1 MTLHLRRAPHSVPM
15 PNPLVP
21 ATDRDDAASL
31 YRRMELMLE
40 CDTFN
45 PAAYEAHVRETPV
58 GFQRR
63 RGSVAQI
70 EVLHNLVLAL
80 TNTGVGMAIRRDSGR
95 LATFLNETADQVI
108 RSLFVNP
115 FHRDG
120 PCLVL
125 VSILVSDEFH
135 NLWIT
140 SLPLDAIEAGKLP
153 RATQVAQH
161 EDLSGVRA
169 RPRPAPRA
177 LWGATGPSPRQPR
190 GVPGLVLTQ
199 SRGPPNAP
207 RGRRPPFLPRSA
219 RADRLCG
226 V

>member
-1 MTLHLRRAPHSVPM
+1 MARPQRTTENTRPRGGAFRGRGFAQRSLERLVTLHLRRAAHSAPTSL
-15 PNPLVP
+15 PLQP
-21 ATDRDDAASL
+21 AAERCDPTSL

-70 EVLHNLVLAL
+70 EVFRNLVLAL
-80 TNTGVGMAIRRDSGR
+80 TNTGVGMAIRRDNGR
-95 LATFLNETADQVI
+95 LVTFLNADADQVI

-135 NLWIT
+135 NLWIS
-140 SLPLDAIEAGKLP
+140 SLSLDAIEAGKLP
-153 RATQVAQH
+153 PATKVAQH
-161 EDLSGVRA
+161 EDLSGVRR
-169 RPRPAPRA
+169 RPRLPRA
-177 LWGATGPSPRQPR
+177 ITAQPE
-190 GVPGLVLTQ
+190 
-199 SRGPPNAP
+199 
-207 RGRRPPFLPRSA
+207 
-219 RADRLCG
+219 
-226 V
+226 